1 MGIVNFSSP
10 PNCYTA
16 SMPDTSGHDQ
26 PQHDERHTIPLREL
40 EVRLAAEGVLMS
52 RRQIT
57 RHCEGGTFDAKKLPA
72 VNNVMEWFVAP
83 ASIDKGIADI
93 KTLQELRAR
102 RDASRPDMS
111 GRLAVDRTLHDRHAA
126 PGHVAPRLDVTTA
139 PGPQHEP
146 DATRHDAL
154 RPDATDHDALEAIS
168 IDGADTAGHGETRP
182 DHVDPSDAAAKA
194 AHRDTSLNIFEH
206 PYVLRLEDRID
217 RLEAKYEAQ
226 VRRTEE
232 IQIKSQERLVEL
244 QRMTAVGQSQTLADF
259 MLKAKDWMLGAGQE
273 ETGREG
279 EQHAA

>member
-1 MGIVNFSSP
+1 
-10 PNCYTA
+10 
-16 SMPDTSGHDQ
+16 MPDTSSHDQ
-26 PQHDERHTIPLREL
+26 PQPDELHTVPLREL
-40 EVRLAAEGVLMS
+40 EVRLVAEGVLMS

-72 VNNVMEWFVAP
+72 VNNVLEWFVAP

-111 GRLAVDRTLHDRHAA
+111 GRFPVTRTLVDRYDA
-126 PGHVAPRLDVTTA
+126 PGHIASRLDVTTA
-139 PGPQHEP
+139 PSRNDEA
-146 DATRHDAL
+146 DAARRDAL
-154 RPDATDHDALEAIS
+154 RPAATDQDALATISTEA
-168 IDGADTAGHGETRP
+168 AEMVGHGETRP
-182 DHVDPSDAAAKA
+182 DNFDPSDASTNSANPGALL
-194 AHRDTSLNIFEH
+194 DIFEH
-206 PYVLRLEDRID
+206 PYVRRLEDRID

-259 MLKAKDWMLGAGQE
+259 MLKAKHWVLGAGQE

>member
-1 MGIVNFSSP
+1 
-10 PNCYTA
+10 
-16 SMPDTSGHDQ
+16 MPDTSSHDEPQ
-26 PQHDERHTIPLREL
+26 PDERHTVPLREL
-40 EVRLAAEGVLMS
+40 EVRLNAEGVLMS

-72 VNNVMEWFVAP
+72 VNNVLEWFVAP

-102 RDASRPDMS
+102 RDASRPDMT
-111 GRLAVDRTLHDRHAA
+111 GHFPVDRTSHDRHAA
-126 PGHVAPRLDVTTA
+126 SGHVASRLDVTTA
-139 PGPQHEP
+139 PSPQSAP
-146 DATRHDAL
+146 DATRHVAL
-154 RPDATDHDALEAIS
+154 RPAATDHAASETIS
-168 IDGADTAGHGETRP
+168 TDGADTTGHGETRP
-182 DHVDPSDAAAKA
+182 DHADPSDAATKA
-194 AHRDTSLNIFEH
+194 AHSDTSLNIFEH

-259 MLKAKDWMLGAGQE
+259 MLKAKDWMLGSGQE

-279 EQHAA
+279 EQNAA